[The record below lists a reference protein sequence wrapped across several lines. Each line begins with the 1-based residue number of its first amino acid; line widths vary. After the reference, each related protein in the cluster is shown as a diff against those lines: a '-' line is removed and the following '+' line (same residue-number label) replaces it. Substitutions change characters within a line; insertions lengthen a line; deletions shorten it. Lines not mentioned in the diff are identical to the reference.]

1 MTTERKL
8 WLAVLSALLTAISY
22 PPSPFAFLIFI
33 AFIPL
38 LRLLR
43 YCNPAEG
50 FLFAWI
56 SGLLVN
62 LVQLHWIFPY
72 RQEGYWIISL
82 LNPLQ
87 FAFFGLLF
95 ACLLR
100 RFNSKS
106 LWFFP
111 FIWTALAF
119 IRQYSDIAF
128 TWLSISHTMSG
139 YPLLVQFADITGAYG
154 IVFWICV
161 VNLLLYRMGDTFS
174 AEQRKWLS
182 ISLAVIFFLPLFYGW
197 FSVSRTEKGRE
208 ISVAVVQPNIDS
220 RRKWQPDFL
229 PRNIVLLDSLTRAGI
244 YRPVD
249 LIVWPETAIPYS
261 IPQDSAA
268 MRILRNLAAEFD
280 CALMTGFLEESE
292 GGRFN
297 SVLIL
302 PGDTA
307 SVQVYRKRQLVP
319 FEEGIPFS
327 DFFGINAE
335 NFLTGGQDAVPLVF
349 RVGRNSVKTAAAIC
363 YESIF
368 PNLVRDSFGQGA
380 QLLCVLTNDGWFAPT
395 VQSFQHMLI
404 SRLRA
409 IEHRAPVIHCGN
421 DGVSALID
429 EKGRVLQKLAR
440 GGRGVIIGVINLR
453 RQPSVYSRVGD
464 WPGIFSVF
472 VTLAALTV
480 AILKKNR

>member
-8 WLAVLSALLTAISY
+8 WMALLSALLTAISY

-43 YCNPAEG
+43 HCSPAEG
-50 FLFAWI
+50 FLFSWI
-56 SGLLVN
+56 SGLLFN

-95 ACLLR
+95 AYLLR
-100 RFNSKS
+100 RFKSKS
-106 LWFFP
+106 LWLFP
-111 FIWTALAF
+111 FVWTALAF
-119 IRQYSDIAF
+119 IRQFSDIAF
-128 TWLSISHTMSG
+128 TWLSISHTMSQF
-139 YPLLVQFADITGAYG
+139 PLLVQFSDFTGAYG

-161 VNLLLYRMGDTFS
+161 VNLLLYHLVDSTF
-174 AEQRKWLS
+174 ADRRKWLL
-182 ISLAVIFFLPLFYGW
+182 ISLPVIFILPLFYGW
-197 FSVSRTEKGRE
+197 FSVSRTEKGME

-229 PRNIVLLDSLTRAGI
+229 QRNILQLDSLTRAEI
-244 YRPVD
+244 HRPVD

-268 MRILRNLAAEFD
+268 MRILRSLAAEFD
-280 CALMTGFLEESE
+280 CALLTGFLEESA
-292 GGRFN
+292 GRRFN

-302 PGDTA
+302 TADTA

-327 DFFGINAE
+327 DFFGITAE
-335 NFLTGGQDAVPLVF
+335 NFLSGGQDAAPLVF
-349 RVGRNSVKTAAAIC
+349 RAGNDSVKIAAAIC

-368 PNLVRDSFGQGA
+368 PNLVRDSFRQGA

-409 IEHRAPVIHCGN
+409 IEQRAPVIHCGN
-421 DGVSALID
+421 DGVSALIN
-429 EKGRVLQKLAR
+429 EKGRVLQKLLQ
-440 GGRGVIIGVINLR
+440 GKQGVLNGKIILP
-453 RQPSVYSRVGD
+453 QHPSPYTRMGD

-480 AILKKNR
+480 AILKKNY